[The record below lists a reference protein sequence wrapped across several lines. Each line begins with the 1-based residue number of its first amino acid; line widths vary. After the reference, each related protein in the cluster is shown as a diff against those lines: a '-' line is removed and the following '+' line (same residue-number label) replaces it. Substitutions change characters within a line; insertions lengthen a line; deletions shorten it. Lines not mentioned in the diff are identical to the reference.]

1 MTLSERPS
9 HSPIPVLSHRNQLFL
24 LLAPYLLGLLILVV
38 APTLTTLALSLT
50 DYDVFTAPWW
60 NDLTNYQ
67 NLFVDVRF
75 QRALFNSLWF
85 GLIGVPL
92 RVAGAF
98 LLALVLN
105 RAGRAFEFAR
115 ATVYLPTIIPEVAYA
130 LVWLLIFNPG
140 FGAINLALNAV
151 GLPGVEW
158 LQDPFTARG
167 GLLVMW
173 LFQLGEGFVLMLA
186 ALQTISPELFD
197 AAALDGAHRIQRF
210 RYLILPLMTPAL
222 LLLAFRDTALSFQGT
237 FVSGALMTGGGP
249 YYATFF
255 LSHYVF
261 DESFKLFKFGYGAA
275 ITVVIYLLTLL
286 LIGLQFLPVGRFRYD
301 E

>member
-1 MTLSERPS
+1 M
-9 HSPIPVLSHRNQLFL
+9 LSHRNQLRLFL
-24 LLAPYLLGLLILVV
+24 LPYLFGLVVLVV
-38 APTLTTLALSLT
+38 APALITFALSLT
-50 DYDVFTAPWW
+50 DYDVFSPPKW
-60 NDLTNYQ
+60 NNLANYQ
-67 NLFVDVRF
+67 NLFLDPRF

-98 LLALVLN
+98 LLAVVLN
-105 RAGRAFEFAR
+105 RTGPGFGFAR
-115 ATVYLPTIIPEVAYA
+115 ATIYFPTIIPEVAYA

-140 FGAINLALNAV
+140 FGAINLALRLV

-158 LQDPFTARG
+158 LQDPFTARAG
-167 GLLVMW
+167 ILVMW

-197 AAALDGAHRIQRF
+197 AAALDGAHRLQRF
-210 RYLILPLMTPAL
+210 RHITLPLMTPAL

-237 FVSGALMTGGGP
+237 FVSGSITTGGGP

-261 DESFKLFKFGYGAA
+261 DETFKLFKFGYGASL
-275 ITVVIYLLTLL
+275 TVVIYLLTLI
-286 LIGLQFLPVGRFRYD
+286 LIGLQFLPIGRFRFD